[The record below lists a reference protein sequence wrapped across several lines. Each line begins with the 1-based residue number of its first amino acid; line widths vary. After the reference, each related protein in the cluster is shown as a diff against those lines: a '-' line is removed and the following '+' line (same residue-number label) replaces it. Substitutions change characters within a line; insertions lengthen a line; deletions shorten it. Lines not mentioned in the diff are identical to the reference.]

1 MEYLTALLII
11 ALVLY
16 LVINPF
22 FSNRRDWNPDE
33 LKDDLDEVTKEQVF
47 ITLNELEMEYNMGK
61 LPEKDFKRMK
71 KQYEALAIEKVKEE
85 RELSQSDINHQEDM
99 TEGVTQLERDIER
112 EIEEELKELR
122 GKRGNEK

>member
-22 FSNRRDWNPDE
+22 FSNRRDWNPEE

-85 RELSQSDINHQEDM
+85 RKFSQSDVSHQEE
-99 TEGVTQLERDIER
+99 TTNGVTQLERDIER
-112 EIEEELKELR
+112 EIEEELKQLR
-122 GKRGNEK
+122 EKRGNEK

>member
-1 MEYLTALLII
+1 MEYLTAFLII

-22 FSNRRDWNPDE
+22 FSNRRDWKPDE
-33 LKDDLDEVTKEQVF
+33 LKDDLDEVTKEQLF

-85 RELSQSDINHQEDM
+85 RKLNQLNISHQEEM
-99 TEGVTQLERDIER
+99 TEGMTQIDWDIER
-112 EIEEELKELR
+112 EIEEEIKQLR
-122 GKRGNEK
+122 QERGNEK

>member
-85 RELSQSDINHQEDM
+85 GELSQSDINHQEDM